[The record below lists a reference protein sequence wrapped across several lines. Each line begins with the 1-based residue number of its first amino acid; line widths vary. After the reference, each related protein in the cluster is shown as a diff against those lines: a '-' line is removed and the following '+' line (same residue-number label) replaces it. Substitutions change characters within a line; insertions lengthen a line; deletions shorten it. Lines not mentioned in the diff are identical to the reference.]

1 MTMRR
6 SARLSDL
13 MWGELWISDLDVK
26 TIQPKMQSS
35 HQAFSS
41 HQHVL
46 VDCMCFQPPKAIHC
60 HGSNPIQ
67 CADSPTN
74 PPAWP
79 VYLFNVWQHEDSI
92 ATSQQL
98 NL

>member
-26 TIQPKMQSS
+26 TIQLKMQSS

-41 HQHVL
+41 HQCVL
-46 VDCMCFQPPKAIHC
+46 VGCMYFQLPKAIHR
-60 HGSNPIQ
+60 HGSYPIQ

-79 VYLFNVWQHEDSI
+79 V
-92 ATSQQL
+92 
-98 NL
+98 